1 MRAPE
6 MTEEIENELKV
17 LEMRGSL
24 DPKRYYSENKNKKA
38 KPKFFQIGRLIEGPG
53 EFYSCRSTK
62 KDRKRT
68 MVEELLADAKFQ
80 RYNKMRFSKL
90 QIARR
95 RGKFGYRRKYKKRF

>member
-1 MRAPE
+1 
-6 MTEEIENELKV
+6 MTEELEDELRV

-24 DPKRYYSENKNKKA
+24 DPKRYYNEKKRKKA

-53 EFYSCRSTK
+53 EFYSCRLTK

-68 MVEELLADAKFQ
+68 MVEELLANANFQ

-90 QIARR
+90 QIVRR
-95 RGKFGYRRKYKKRF
+95 RRKFGYRSKYKKRF